1 MRNRIITL
9 AALAALATAPGLAA
23 AANQAEGKR
32 TTDIGIIVGG
42 VFGAIV
48 GGPPGAIAG
57 MTLGGVAADREVE
70 ARRNGELEV
79 RLAELA
85 AEQGELAGERA
96 RLQARITELDRDLA
110 QERRM
115 AAARPDVAALADGLA
130 FSVGFRTNSAQ
141 PPEQAASSLEA
152 LALLL
157 SAVPSLEVRI
167 DGYADPRG
175 TDDLNRSLSEARAT
189 AIRDQ
194 LLAAG
199 IPADRISIV
208 GHGAPQLDAAATAGD
223 PDGWALQ
230 RRADIRLE
238 HKDERMVARP

>member
-9 AALAALATAPGLAA
+9 AAIAALATAPGLAS
-23 AANQAEGKR
+23 AANAAEGKR
-32 TTDIGIIVGG
+32 TADIGIMVGG
-42 VFGAIV
+42 VLGAIV

-57 MTLGGVAADREVE
+57 MTLGGITAEREVT
-70 ARRNGELEV
+70 ARRNGEMEV
-79 RLAELA
+79 ELGA
-85 AEQGELAGERA
+85 LAGEHRA
-96 RLQARITELDRDLA
+96 LSRERTLLQARVTELDRDLA
-110 QERRM
+110 QERQA

-130 FSVGFRTNSAQ
+130 FSIGFRTNSAQ
-141 PPEQAASSLEA
+141 PPAQAGDSLEA

-157 SAVPSLEVRI
+157 NAVPSLEVHI

-175 TDDLNRSLSEARAT
+175 AAALNRSLSEARAT

-199 IPADRISIV
+199 IPAERISMA
-208 GHGAPQLDAAATAGD
+208 GHGAQQAEGTPAIAD

-230 RRADIRLE
+230 RRAEIRLQQ
-238 HKDERMVARP
+238 KDARMVARP

>member
-9 AALAALATAPGLAA
+9 AALAALATAPGLAS
-23 AANQAEGKR
+23 AANPPEGKR
-32 TTDIGIIVGG
+32 TTDIGIVVGG
-42 VFGAIV
+42 VLGAIV

-57 MTLGGVAADREVE
+57 MTLGGITAEREVE
-70 ARRNGELEV
+70 ARRNGELEGQ
-79 RLAELA
+79 LTALA
-85 AEQGELAGERA
+85 AEQRELSGERA
-96 RLQARITELDRDLA
+96 RLQARITELDRELG

-141 PPEQAASSLEA
+141 PPDQAVDSLEA

-175 TDDLNRSLSEARAT
+175 TEVLNRSLSEARAT

-199 IPADRISIV
+199 IPADRISIA
-208 GHGAPQLDAAATAGD
+208 GHGAPQLDPAAAPAD

-238 HKDERMVARP
+238 HKDERVVARP

>member
-1 MRNRIITL
+1 MRHRIITL
-9 AALAALATAPGLAA
+9 AALAALAAAPGLASA
-23 AANQAEGKR
+23 ADRPDSQR

-42 VFGAIV
+42 VLGAIV

-57 MTLGGVAADREVE
+57 MTLGGVTAEREAE
-70 ARRNGELEV
+70 ARRNGDLE
-79 RLAELA
+79 AQATALA
-85 AEQGELAGERA
+85 AERRALAGEHS
-96 RLQARITELDRDLA
+96 RLQARVVELDRDLA
-110 QERRM
+110 QERRL

-141 PPEQAASSLEA
+141 PPEQSVDSLEA

-175 TDDLNRSLSEARAT
+175 TEALNRSLSAARAS

-199 IPADRISIV
+199 IPADRISSA
-208 GHGAPQLDAAATAGD
+208 GHGAMQLDAAPEPAD

-230 RRADIRLE
+230 RRVDIRLE
-238 HKDERMVARP
+238 HKDERVVARP

>member
-1 MRNRIITL
+1 MRIRIITL
-9 AALAALATAPGLAA
+9 AALAALAAAPGPAS
-23 AANQAEGKR
+23 AANPAEGKR
-32 TTDIGIIVGG
+32 ATNIGIVVGG
-42 VFGAIV
+42 VLGAVV
-48 GGPPGAIAG
+48 GGPPGVIAG
-57 MTLGGVAADREVE
+57 MTLGGVVTDREMK
-70 ARRNGELEV
+70 ARRNGQLEEELTA
-79 RLAELA
+79 LAEVQREVA
-85 AEQGELAGERA
+85 TDRT
-96 RLQARITELDRDLA
+96 RLQARVRELDRDLA
-110 QERRM
+110 QERRV

-157 SAVPSLEVRI
+157 NAVPSLEVQI

-175 TDDLNRSLSEARAT
+175 TQDLNRALSEARAT

-199 IPADRISIV
+199 IPAERISIA
-208 GHGAPQLDAAATAGD
+208 GHGAPQLDAAAAATD

-238 HKDERMVARP
+238 HKDEQVVARP

>member
-9 AALAALATAPGLAA
+9 AALAALATAPGLAS
-23 AANQAEGKR
+23 AANPPEGKR
-32 TTDIGIIVGG
+32 GTDIGIMVGG
-42 VFGAIV
+42 VLGAIV

-57 MTLGGVAADREVE
+57 MTLGGISMEREAE
-70 ARRNGELEV
+70 ARRNGALEGQLAA
-79 RLAELA
+79 LAET
-85 AEQGELAGERA
+85 QHELSGERA
-96 RLQARITELDRDLA
+96 RLQARVTELDRALA
-110 QERRM
+110 RERRV

-141 PPEQAASSLEA
+141 PPAQAIDSLEA

-157 SAVPSLEVRI
+157 RAVPSLEVYI

-175 TDDLNRSLSEARAT
+175 TQDLNLSLSEARAT
-189 AIRDQ
+189 AIRDE

-199 IPADRISIV
+199 IPADRISV
-208 GHGAPQLDAAATAGD
+208 AGHGAPQFDPAAAPSD
-223 PDGWALQ
+223 PDAWALQ

-238 HKDERMVARP
+238 HKDEQVVARP

>member
-9 AALAALATAPGLAA
+9 AALAALAAAPGLASA
-23 AANQAEGKR
+23 ADQAEGKR
-32 TTDIGIIVGG
+32 ATDIGIVVGG
-42 VFGAIV
+42 VLGAVV

-57 MTLGGVAADREVE
+57 MTLGGVAAEREIV
-70 ARRNGELEV
+70 ARRNGALEGQ
-79 RLAELA
+79 LSELA
-85 AEQGELAGERA
+85 AEQRELAGERA
-96 RLQARITELDRDLA
+96 RLQARVTELDRDLA
-110 QERRM
+110 RERRA
-115 AAARPDVAALADGLA
+115 AAARPDVAALAAGLA

-141 PPEQAASSLEA
+141 PPQQAVDSLEA

-157 SAVPSLEVRI
+157 RAVPSLEVRI

-199 IPADRISIV
+199 IPADRISIA
-208 GHGAPQLDAAATAGD
+208 GHGAPQVDPVAAPSD

-238 HKDERMVARP
+238 HRDERVVARP